1 MFTATMNKGFQMKFD
16 NNLVLSVQWGPS
28 NYCEARA
35 YDKGFWYPLEHGKE
49 ETWKSKDAEIA
60 IWYGD
65 GQKWLTAQIYKH
77 CHELGLEELND
88 EVVGH
93 LSTNEVLKVANVVAS
108 LKKEVIDWLL
118 TLKGPL
124 DPSDDDDNEEI

>member
-1 MFTATMNKGFQMKFD
+1 MFTATMNKGFHMRFD

-49 ETWKSKDAEIA
+49 EPWKSKNAEIA
-60 IWYGD
+60 IWHG
-65 GQKWLTAQIYKH
+65 GTKKWLTAQIYKYAFN
-77 CHELGLEELND
+77 EDLGD

-93 LSTNEVLKVANVVAS
+93 LSTDEVLKVANVVAG
-108 LKKEVIDWLL
+108 LEKEMIDLLL

-124 DPSDDDDNEEI
+124 DPSDDEEI